1 MTVVAVDK
9 DPSTCTMC
17 ITAHYDAPIEH
28 VWQLWADPRLLE
40 RWWGPP
46 TWPATVDAHDLTP
59 DGEVAYHM
67 TGPDGDQ
74 ARGWWKVLVVEPP
87 HHLELED
94 GFADADGVPD
104 PDMPTMRV
112 SVDISAVDAGVRMA
126 VTTSFP
132 SADAMERMLAMGM
145 DEGMAL
151 AMGQI
156 DDILAVLTAT
166 A

>member
-9 DPSTCTMC
+9 DPTACTMC
-17 ITAHYDAPIEH
+17 ITAQYDAPIEQ

-46 TWPATVDAHDLTP
+46 SWPATVDSLDLAP
-59 DGEVAYHM
+59 GGEVAYHM
-67 TGPDGDQ
+67 TGPEGEK

-104 PDMPTMRV
+104 PNMPTMRI
-112 SVDISAVDAGVRMA
+112 SVDISAGDAGVRMA

-132 SADAMERMLAMGM
+132 SADAMEQMLAMGM

-156 DDILAVLTAT
+156 DDILAEVANTA
-166 A
+166 